1 MFFVDFIWSTRRP
14 GVEMRILIPLRSL
27 LERTCGQTVN
37 HTGLYQWETQEE
49 EEEEETDACLAAG
62 ATV

>member
-14 GVEMRILIPLRSL
+14 GVEIRILIPLRSL
-27 LERTCGQTVN
+27 LEMTCGQTVN

-49 EEEEETDACLAAG
+49 KEETDVCLAAG
-62 ATV
+62 ATA